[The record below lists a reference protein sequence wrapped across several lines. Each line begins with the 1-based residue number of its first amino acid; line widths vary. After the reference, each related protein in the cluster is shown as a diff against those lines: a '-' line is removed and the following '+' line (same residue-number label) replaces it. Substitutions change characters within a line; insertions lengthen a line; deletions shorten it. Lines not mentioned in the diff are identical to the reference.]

1 MKVSVSKINTFQN
14 TAQFKQSSLTQE
26 SYLQIEKRL
35 KNKSPRIITERKN
48 GYVRKYLLKADGT
61 KVLIFETRINE
72 QPLLPDSEKPS
83 QIPTTS
89 TNTTQEML
97 DFLNVSSQFRSIHLK
112 KYKL

>member
-48 GYVRKYLLKADGT
+48 GYVRKYLLKVDGT

-72 QPLLPDSEKPS
+72 QPLLSEKPS
-83 QIPTTS
+83 QIPTS
-89 TNTTQEML
+89 SINTTKEML

-112 KYKL
+112 KYRL